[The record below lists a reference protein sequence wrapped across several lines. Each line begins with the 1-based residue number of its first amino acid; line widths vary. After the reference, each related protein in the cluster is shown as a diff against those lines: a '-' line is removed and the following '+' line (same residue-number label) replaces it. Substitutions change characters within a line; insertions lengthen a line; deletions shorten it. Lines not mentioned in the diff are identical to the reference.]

1 MLASEI
7 LQNSVEVPRLM
18 IAKVYMKYGTE
29 VFTKGK
35 WWWEIPLRGAPRS
48 QRSEILGFEVRFVS
62 NAASYPRLVRRA
74 KDLLDRI
81 SLHTDRDD
89 ITPDE
94 GLLR

>member
-7 LQNSVEVPRLM
+7 LQNSIEVPRMM
-18 IAKVYMKYGTE
+18 IAKVAMKYGAG

-35 WWWEIPLRGAPRS
+35 WWWEIPRRGESGAPG
-48 QRSEILGFEVRFVS
+48 SEILGFEVRFVT
-62 NAASYPRLVRRA
+62 NAAPYPRHVRRA

-89 ITPDE
+89 LTPDD